1 MTAAASASS
10 GRASERRSRAFLRLL
25 ANMCRQFPDLRTWL
39 LEDFGQD
46 AKTRANFFALVERGD
61 LTGEPESDGF
71 AELAGELDGWREEKR
86 RMKAQL
92 PAQATRPFGGLTWD
106 EMEALVRRYEARTIG
121 LNVFLLARDW
131 RKAGEAAKA
140 SPRLLQ
146 AGADLLDTAKL
157 VDSPISA
164 MPPSYLPASIPAACA
179 RRSVTRTGG
188 NCTRLSTCCGIL
200 AKPIAHAKCGRI
212 SKRWACGSVP
222 SIFVVSAN
230 ATASA
235 VTNARAVL
243 AFTLT
248 RELPAKRGL
257 GPDSTPDRHGGVRGR
272 ACRCKASQGTMR
284 EAPATPTEPRRD
296 QT

>member
-92 PAQATRPFGGLTWD
+92 PERAARPFGGLTWD
-106 EMEALVRRYEARTIG
+106 EMEALVRRYEARTIS
-121 LNVFLLARDW
+121 LNAFLLARDW

-146 AGADLLDTAKL
+146 AGADLLDTAIRSGETRALADLGHAVELLAGLDPRRLRTAFGYADWWKL
-157 VDSPISA
+157 HALVYMLRHPREA
-164 MPPSYLPASIPAACA
+164 Y
-179 RRSVTRTGG
+179 RTREV
-188 NCTRLSTCCGIL
+188 R
-200 AKPIAHAKCGRI
+200 AHLDTLGLRI
-212 SKRWACGSVP
+212 SSLDFRRFCK
-222 SIFVVSAN
+222 
-230 ATASA
+230 
-235 VTNARAVL
+235 
-243 AFTLT
+243 
-248 RELPAKRGL
+248 
-257 GPDSTPDRHGGVRGR
+257 RHGI
-272 ACRCKASQGTMR
+272 
-284 EAPATPTEPRRD
+284 RRD
-296 QT
+296 ERAGRPRIHAAARVAG